1 MGEME
6 PTVHANLSG
15 QNDLVGRHLIIDA
28 STLSRRNLT
37 STENLYSLFES
48 LALNLDMTL
57 VIPPIVCRF
66 PFANDEL
73 STFTEAVQKEL
84 ASKRNELKGK
94 NIDIE
99 LELNAVNIMN
109 EFLRKRRMEESGVTG
124 VSVWAESHAAIHT
137 WDADNYFAFDA
148 FSCKEFDPKDAI
160 RLLLNSFDI
169 DVLNCVNMLRYQRSA
184 PRVSSFTAN
193 GKWEVRVEGRKIGEL
208 DAVNLNAL

>member
-1 MGEME
+1 ME
-6 PTVHANLSG
+6 KKPLESVSLG
-15 QNDLVGRHLIIDA
+15 NDLVGRHLIIDA
-28 STLSRRNLT
+28 STFSRRNLT

-73 STFTEAVQKEL
+73 SMFTEAVQREL
-84 ASKRNELKGK
+84 ATKRSEFKGK
-94 NIDIE
+94 DIDVE

-109 EFLRKRRMEESGVTG
+109 EFLRKRKMEESGVSG

-137 WDADNYFAFDA
+137 WDVDNYFAFDA

-160 RLLLNSFDI
+160 RLLLNAFDV
-169 DVLNCVNMLRYQRSA
+169 DVLNCVNMQRYQRSA
-184 PRVSSFTAN
+184 PKLSSFTAN
-193 GKWEVRVEGRKIGEL
+193 GKWEVQVDGRKIGEL